1 MESKLL
7 FYVFKGLSLLPLAV
21 IHSLGVV
28 LGWLFLL
35 IPNRERET
43 ARINIALCLPEF
55 SASEQRRLLRSSLIE
70 NAKALLEMPA
80 VWMGEP
86 DSWVARFQ
94 PGEGAELPVEMLKRG
109 KGLVVVAPH
118 LGSWEVGVHYLA
130 RLAPVTALYRPPKNP
145 TLEPLMI
152 HGRGKGGASL
162 VPTTAKGVKAL
173 YTALKRGEMITI
185 LPDQTPGHADRKS
198 GVFAP
203 FFGHPALTIV
213 LINRLVRKTGAAV
226 IYGYSERLPLARGY
240 LSQFLPA
247 PDGIA
252 DPDPERAAE
261 ALNKG
266 VEDCVRR
273 CPSQYQW
280 PYKRFKSSPEGVSSP
295 YRRMVG

>member
-109 KGLVVVAPH
+109 ERPGRGGSPPGV
-118 LGSWEVGVHYLA
+118 LGSRGSLSGPA
-130 RLAPVTALYRPPKNP
+130 GSGNSPLPP
-145 TLEPLMI
+145 
-152 HGRGKGGASL
+152 
-162 VPTTAKGVKAL
+162 AKK
-173 YTALKRGEMITI
+173 
-185 LPDQTPGHADRKS
+185 
-198 GVFAP
+198 
-203 FFGHPALTIV
+203 
-213 LINRLVRKTGAAV
+213 
-226 IYGYSERLPLARGY
+226 
-240 LSQFLPA
+240 
-247 PDGIA
+247 
-252 DPDPERAAE
+252 PDPGTTDDTRQ
-261 ALNKG
+261 G
-266 VEDCVRR
+266 
-273 CPSQYQW
+273 
-280 PYKRFKSSPEGVSSP
+280 
-295 YRRMVG
+295 